1 MENNIINLS
10 QDQIKIKQNTF
21 ITNVYGLM
29 TGALAITGFIAWYV
43 MGNESLIQKIAPN
56 YMILLL
62 LELGVVM
69 GLSFLVNK
77 VSVNVARLLF
87 VVYSAM
93 NGLTFGVILSFFTTA
108 SIASTF
114 FVTAG
119 TFGIMSLYGYFTKRD
134 LTSMGRIL
142 MMALIGII
150 IASVVNFFLNSPQL
164 YWIVTYVGVVI
175 FVGLVAYDTQKLK
188 AMSVNIQGEEMEH
201 KASIMGALT
210 LYLDFINLFLLLLR
224 VMGRRR

>member
-1 MENNIINLS
+1 MENNVIRIGE
-10 QDQIKIKQNTF
+10 DQVKTRQNVF

-29 TGALAITGFIAWYV
+29 TGALAITGFIAWYIMSNDNLV
-43 MGNESLIQKIAPN
+43 AQLAPN

-87 VVYSAM
+87 VIYSAL
-93 NGLTFGVILSFFTTA
+93 NGLTFGVILHFFTTE

-119 TFGIMSLYGYFTKRD
+119 TFGFMSIYGYFTKKD
-134 LTSMGRIL
+134 LTSFGRIL
-142 MMALIGII
+142 MMALIGIL
-150 IASVVNFFLNSPQL
+150 IASLVNFFLNSPQL
-164 YWIVTYVGVVI
+164 YWVITYVGVLI

-188 AMSVNIQGEEMEH
+188 ALAANIDGEEMEH
-201 KASIMGALT
+201 KASIIGALT

-224 VMGRRR
+224 IMGRRR